1 MQGPCSKKTCV
12 YAADHLKSL
21 LLKPEANGVGTIQSQ
36 CFFRKPWDKHFQTSK
51 LLFPATLGQSFS
63 KALWYSATT
72 TPQLIED
79 VAGTHTAFPLRLY
92 CVPKA
97 TPRRSSATQMRLC
110 YVLCVLTATLRRLL
124 RPYYDAAATMAT
136 PTDLTRTQQ
145 ECRVSATVLCMFKI
159 FADGLRPSAS
169 LGSSLRP
176 RCVPAASMETVLR
189 PGS

>member
-1 MQGPCSKKTCV
+1 MVFFQIFLADGPGLCSLVFVLCPQ
-12 YAADHLKSL
+12 YDPS
-21 LLKPEANGVGTIQSQ
+21 
-36 CFFRKPWDKHFQTSK
+36 TSM
-51 LLFPATLGQSFS
+51 
-63 KALWYSATT
+63 
-72 TPQLIED
+72 
-79 VAGTHTAFPLRLY
+79 AFPLRLY

-97 TPRRSSATQMRLC
+97 TPRRSSAIQLRLC

-159 FADGLRPSAS
+159 FADGLRPCAS

-176 RCVPAASMETVLR
+176 RCVPAASMTTVLR